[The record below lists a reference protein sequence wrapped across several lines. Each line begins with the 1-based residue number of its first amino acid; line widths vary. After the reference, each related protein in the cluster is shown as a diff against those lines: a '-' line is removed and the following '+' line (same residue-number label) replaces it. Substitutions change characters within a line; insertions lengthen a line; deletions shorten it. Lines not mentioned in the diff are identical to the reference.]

1 MNPNFRPLNHNSI
14 GTTHN
19 SIGTTHNSIGMSG
32 LTQQQVLMQQP
43 MPTNYPIISSE
54 QFSSLMNV
62 SN

>member
-1 MNPNFRPLNHNSI
+1 MNPNFRPLNHNTI
-14 GTTHN
+14 GMN
-19 SIGTTHNSIGMSG
+19 HNSIGMSG